1 MIDGRPSAAKK
12 VERKVQSMSKFVLLL
27 ILLSG
32 YPSHTRAQDPPDRP
46 LITVSGQGEV
56 LVVPDE
62 VVFNL
67 STTTVDK
74 DLALAQRKTD
84 EVVRNVIALARRYQV
99 PATQIQTGHISLEE
113 RFSDEEATRRPRVF
127 IGYAVSKSI
136 AIILRDVTK
145 AEDLLG
151 ELFRT
156 GITRISGVGF
166 RTTQDRK
173 FRDQARAMAM
183 KSAQEKAR
191 AMALE
196 IGQGIGKAFTIREEG
211 SLRPSPANM
220 SSFYIPAGSD
230 ADSASAIAL
239 GQISITAR
247 VTVSFE
253 LK

>member
-1 MIDGRPSAAKK
+1 
-12 VERKVQSMSKFVLLL
+12 MSKSVLLL
-27 ILLSG
+27 IILFG
-32 YPSHTRAQDPPDRP
+32 YAAHAQAQDPPDRP

-67 STTTVDK
+67 SATTVDK

-84 EVVRNVIALARRYQV
+84 EVVRNVIALARRFQV

-127 IGYAVSKSI
+127 IGYAVTKSI
-136 AIILRDVTK
+136 AIILRDVSR

-156 GITRISGVGF
+156 GITRISSVDF

-173 FRDQARAMAM
+173 YRDQARAMAM

-196 IGQGIGKAFTIREEG
+196 IGQGIGKAFKIVEEG
-211 SLRPSPANM
+211 PILRGSMANM
-220 SSFYIPAGSD
+220 SGFS
-230 ADSASAIAL
+230 ADSGFADSSSAIAL

-247 VTVSFE
+247 VSVSFE

>member
-1 MIDGRPSAAKK
+1 
-12 VERKVQSMSKFVLLL
+12 MSKLVILL
-27 ILLSG
+27 IVLVG
-32 YPSHTRAQDPPDRP
+32 CAVVQAQDNPDRP

-67 STTTVDK
+67 SATTVDK

-84 EVVRNVIALARRYQV
+84 EVVRNVIALAKRFQV
-99 PATQIQTGHISLEE
+99 PATHIQTGHISLEE

-127 IGYAVSKSI
+127 TGYAVSKSI
-136 AIILRDVTK
+136 AIILRDVTR

-151 ELFRT
+151 ELFKT
-156 GITRISGVGF
+156 GITRISSVDF

-173 FRDQARAMAM
+173 YRDQARAMAM

-196 IGQGIGKAFTIREEG
+196 IGQGIGKAFKIVEENP
-211 SLRPSPANM
+211 SLRGSMANM
-220 SSFYIPAGSD
+220 SGFIGDSGF
-230 ADSASAIAL
+230 ADSSSAIAL

-247 VTVSFE
+247 VAVSFE

>member
-1 MIDGRPSAAKK
+1 
-12 VERKVQSMSKFVLLL
+12 MSKLVLMM
-27 ILLSG
+27 IIFSG
-32 YPSHTRAQDPPDRP
+32 YSAHAQAQDPPDRP

-67 STTTVDK
+67 SATTVDK

-99 PATQIQTGHISLEE
+99 PATQIQTGYIALEE
-113 RFSDEEATRRPRVF
+113 RFSDEAATRKPRVF

-156 GITRISGVGF
+156 GITRISGVDF

-196 IGQGIGKAFTIREEG
+196 IGQGIGKAFKIAEEG
-211 SLRPSPANM
+211 NFRPSPANM
-220 SSFYIPAGSD
+220 SSFYIAGS
-230 ADSASAIAL
+230 AGEESTSAIAL

>member
-1 MIDGRPSAAKK
+1 
-12 VERKVQSMSKFVLLL
+12 MSKLVLLMITFL
-27 ILLSG
+27 A
-32 YPSHTRAQDPPDRP
+32 YPAYAQAQDPPDRP
-46 LITVSGQGEV
+46 LITVSGQGQV

-67 STTTVDK
+67 SATTVDK
-74 DLALAQRKTD
+74 DLAIAQRKTD
-84 EVVRNVIALARRYQV
+84 EAVRNVIAVARRYQI
-99 PATQIQTGHISLEE
+99 PATQIQTGHISLDE
-113 RFSDEEATRRPRVF
+113 RFSDEEATRKPRVF

-136 AIILRDVTK
+136 AIILRDVAR

-151 ELFRT
+151 DLFRT
-156 GITRISGVGF
+156 GITRISSVDF

-191 AMALE
+191 AMATE
-196 IGQGIGKAFTIREEG
+196 IGQSIGKAFKIVEDGPT
-211 SLRPSPANM
+211 LRGAANM
-220 SSFYIPAGSD
+220 SGFMVDPGF
-230 ADSASAIAL
+230 ADMPSAIAL

>member
-1 MIDGRPSAAKK
+1 MTK
-12 VERKVQSMSKFVLLL
+12 LLL
-27 ILLSG
+27 LVIIFSG
-32 YPSHTRAQDPPDRP
+32 YAARAQAQDPPDRP

-67 STTTVDK
+67 SATTVDK
-74 DLALAQRKTD
+74 DLALAQKKTD
-84 EVVRNVIALARRYQV
+84 EVVRNVIAIARRYQV
-99 PATQIQTGHISLEE
+99 PATQIQTGHISLDE
-113 RFSDEEATRRPRVF
+113 RFSDEEASRKPRVF

-156 GITRISGVGF
+156 GITRISSVDF

-196 IGQGIGKAFTIREEG
+196 IGQGIGKAFQITEEG
-211 SLRPSPANM
+211 FVRPSPANL
-220 SSFYIPAGSD
+220 SSFYITSGS
-230 ADSASAIAL
+230 AVDSPSAIAL

>member
-1 MIDGRPSAAKK
+1 MPK
-12 VERKVQSMSKFVLLL
+12 LLL
-27 ILLSG
+27 VLVVLVG
-32 YPSHTRAQDPPDRP
+32 YAANAEAQETYARP
-46 LITVSGQGEV
+46 LITVTGQGEV

-67 STTTVDK
+67 SATTVDK
-74 DLALAQRKTD
+74 DLAIAQRKTD
-84 EVVRNVIALARRYQV
+84 EVVKNVIALARTYQV

-136 AIILRDVTK
+136 AIILRDVSK
-145 AEDLLG
+145 AEALLG
-151 ELFRT
+151 ELFKS
-156 GITRISGVGF
+156 GITRISSVDF

-183 KSAQEKAR
+183 KSAQEKAK

-196 IGQGIGKAFTIREEG
+196 IGQGIGKAFTIAEEG
-211 SLRPSPANM
+211 STRPFPANA
-220 SSFYIPAGSD
+220 SFGYVSAGSV
-230 ADSASAIAL
+230 ADSPSAIAL

>member
-1 MIDGRPSAAKK
+1 
-12 VERKVQSMSKFVLLL
+12 MSKFVLFL
-27 ILLSG
+27 IIVSAC
-32 YPSHTRAQDPPDRP
+32 STNVQAQDNPDRP

-67 STTTVDK
+67 SATTVDK
-74 DLALAQRKTD
+74 DLAIAQRKTD

-127 IGYAVSKSI
+127 TGYAVSKSI
-136 AIILRDVTK
+136 AIILRDVSK
-145 AEDLLG
+145 AEALLG
-151 ELFRT
+151 ELFKT
-156 GITRISGVGF
+156 GITRISSVDF

-183 KSAQEKAR
+183 KSAQEKAK

-196 IGQGIGKAFTIREEG
+196 VGQGIGKAFTIAEEG
-211 SLRPSPANM
+211 STRPFPANNI
-220 SSFYIPAGSD
+220 SGFYLPAGSV
-230 ADSASAIAL
+230 ADSPSAIAL

>member
-1 MIDGRPSAAKK
+1 
-12 VERKVQSMSKFVLLL
+12 MSKLVLLL
-27 ILLSG
+27 IVLCG
-32 YPSHTRAQDPPDRP
+32 YSAHAQAQNPPDRP

-67 STTTVDK
+67 SATTVDK

-84 EVVRNVIALARRYQV
+84 EVVRNVIALARKYQV

-127 IGYAVSKSI
+127 IGYAVTKSI
-136 AIILRDVTK
+136 AITLRDVTK

-156 GITRISGVGF
+156 GITRISSVDF
-166 RTTQDRK
+166 RTTQHRK
-173 FRDQARAMAM
+173 LRDQARAMAM

-191 AMALE
+191 SMAQE
-196 IGQGIGKAFTIREEG
+196 IGQGIGKAFTITEEG
-211 SLRPSPANM
+211 TVSRGSPSNISGFYLPSEP
-220 SSFYIPAGSD
+220 SSEGP
-230 ADSASAIAL
+230 SAIAL

>member
-1 MIDGRPSAAKK
+1 
-12 VERKVQSMSKFVLLL
+12 MSKLVLLV
-27 ILLSG
+27 IIFSG
-32 YPSHTRAQDPPDRP
+32 YSAHAQAQNAPDRP

-67 STTTVDK
+67 SATTVDK
-74 DLALAQRKTD
+74 DLAIAQRKTD
-84 EVVRNVIALARRYQV
+84 EVVRNVIALARKYQV

-156 GITRISGVGF
+156 GITRISSVDF
-166 RTTQDRK
+166 RSTQNRK
-173 FRDQARAMAM
+173 LRDQARAMAM
-183 KSAQEKAR
+183 KAAHEKAS
-191 AMALE
+191 AMAKE
-196 IGQGIGKAFTIREEG
+196 IGQNIGKAHTIIEEG
-211 SLRPSPANM
+211 LDHRRYAANVSNVSGFVM
-220 SSFYIPAGSD
+220 GGSV
-230 ADSASAIAL
+230 SEEQGAIAL

-247 VTVSFE
+247 VVVSFE

>member
-1 MIDGRPSAAKK
+1 MAKL
-12 VERKVQSMSKFVLLL
+12 VLLV
-27 ILLSG
+27 IILSG
-32 YPSHTRAQDPPDRP
+32 YSAHAQAQEPPDRP

-67 STTTVDK
+67 SATTVDK

-84 EVVRNVIALARRYQV
+84 EVVRNVIALARKYQV
-99 PATQIQTGHISLEE
+99 PANQIQTGHISLEE

-156 GITRISGVGF
+156 GITRISGVDF

-196 IGQGIGKAFTIREEG
+196 IGQGIGKAFKIAEEG
-211 SLRPSPANM
+211 PVTRGM
-220 SSFYIPAGSD
+220 SNVAGYIGNPGF
-230 ADSASAIAL
+230 ADSPSALAL

>member
-1 MIDGRPSAAKK
+1 
-12 VERKVQSMSKFVLLL
+12 MSKLVLL
-27 ILLSG
+27 IIIFSG
-32 YPSHTRAQDPPDRP
+32 YSVHAQAQEPDRP

-67 STTTVDK
+67 SATTVDK

-136 AIILRDVTK
+136 AIIVRDVTK
-145 AEDLLG
+145 AEELLG

-156 GITRISGVGF
+156 GITRISGVDF

-196 IGQGIGKAFTIREEG
+196 IGQGIGKAFTITEEG
-211 SLRPSPANM
+211 GSRPSPANM
-220 SSFYIPAGSD
+220 SSFYLGGSV
-230 ADSASAIAL
+230 ADSPSAIAL

>member
-1 MIDGRPSAAKK
+1 MTK
-12 VERKVQSMSKFVLLL
+12 LLL
-27 ILLSG
+27 LVIIFSG
-32 YPSHTRAQDPPDRP
+32 YAARAQAQDPPDRP

-67 STTTVDK
+67 SATTVDK
-74 DLALAQRKTD
+74 DLALAQKKTD
-84 EVVRNVIALARRYQV
+84 EVVRNVIAIARKYQV
-99 PATQIQTGHISLEE
+99 PATQIQTGHISLDE
-113 RFSDEEATRRPRVF
+113 RFSDEEATRKPRVF

-156 GITRISGVGF
+156 GITRISSVDF

-196 IGQGIGKAFTIREEG
+196 IGQGIGKAFQIAEEG
-211 SLRPSPANM
+211 FVRPSPANL
-220 SSFYIPAGSD
+220 SSFYIPSGS
-230 ADSASAIAL
+230 AVDSPSAIAL

>member
-1 MIDGRPSAAKK
+1 MKTK
-12 VERKVQSMSKFVLLL
+12 VIVLLAFL
-27 ILLSG
+27 CTVS
-32 YPSHTRAQDPPDRP
+32 PNADAQNPPDRP

-56 LVVPDE
+56 LVAPDE

-67 STTTVDK
+67 SATNVDK
-74 DLALAQRKTD
+74 DLAVAQRKTD
-84 EVVRNVIALARRYQV
+84 EAVRNVIALARRYQV
-99 PATQIQTGHISLEE
+99 PATQIQTGHISLDE
-113 RFSDEEATRRPRVF
+113 RYSDEEATRKPRVF

-136 AIILRDVTK
+136 AIILRDVSK
-145 AEDLLG
+145 AENLLG

-156 GITRISGVGF
+156 GITRITSVDF

-173 FRDQARAMAM
+173 FRDQARALAM
-183 KSAQEKAR
+183 KSAHEKAR

-196 IGQGIGKAFTIREEG
+196 IGQGIGKAFTITEEG
-211 SLRPSPANM
+211 TFRPSPSNL
-220 SSFYIPAGSD
+220 SSFYIPASPSD
-230 ADSASAIAL
+230 SPSAIAL